1 MTIALLVA
9 RVAGW
14 WPRTI
19 PLVWQRSQ

>member
-1 MTIALLVA
+1 MTVALLVA